1 MLNSEE
7 NPTRFGSGSVKSFDT
22 LYNTELEG
30 VKTYN
35 GFTYLPWE
43 QCLLQ
48 FRKAAN
54 IEKLTYEFAPTEWT
68 PAYPDGARYAIVHVT
83 VVADND
89 VWKLAYP
96 VMSGDIAIPN
106 PNAFD
111 IHNAQQ
117 RAFVKCV
124 AINSGFGLKLWVEKG
139 GKEAPSEKPDLGG
152 QIVSLFGQ
160 LIPKMGTPDDVH
172 RFLGTT
178 EKSLAKIVDGEGDQQ
193 AILNKLQSYF
203 EDELPVSE
211 KPFIEKMEDQ
221 VKNNIRKSAE
231 KHFSETHDQVM
242 ENVSAVLEE
251 AKPEKPVFKSP
262 FD

>member
-1 MLNSEE
+1 M
-7 NPTRFGSGSVKSFDT
+7 KSFDI

-54 IEKLTYEFAPTEWT
+54 LERLEFNFGQTEWT
-68 PAYPDGARYAIVHVT
+68 PRYTDGSIYAIVHVT
-83 VVADND
+83 VIARD
-89 VWKLAYP
+89 VCWDGGEWKLAYP
-96 VMSGDIAIPN
+96 VMSGDIPIPN
-106 PNAFD
+106 PTSFD

-124 AINSGFGLKLWVEKG
+124 AINSGFGLKLWVDKG

-152 QIVSLFGQ
+152 QIVSLFAQ
-160 LIPKMGTPDDVH
+160 LVPKMGTPGDVH
-172 RFLGTT
+172 KFLGTT

-193 AILNKLQSYF
+193 AILSKLQSYF
-203 EDELPVSE
+203 EDKLPFDETAPDGYNDAVQEYLHKEAIMEVNKELLE
-211 KPFIEKMEDQ
+211 
-221 VKNNIRKSAE
+221 RAE
-231 KHFSETHDQVM
+231 
-242 ENVSAVLEE
+242 AI
-251 AKPEKPVFKSP
+251 EKPVFKSP
-262 FD
+262 FDD